1 MRHNVFV
8 REYKKRE
15 NFLSSKNKS
24 AGVTMKHSKQQN
36 LAFENIILEIH
47 SQFVD
52 SWEKTSEKLK

>member
-52 SWEKTSEKLK
+52 S